1 MIEVT
6 YSDSAKADVKRLKR
20 YRRDCAAEV
29 LRIVREGLRM
39 NGCVFR
45 KRTGHMS

>member
-45 KRTGHMS
+45 SGRAT

>member
-6 YSDSAKADVKRLKR
+6 YSDSAKADVKRLN
-20 YRRDCAAEV
+20 RRDCAAEV

-45 KRTGHMS
+45 SVRAT

>member
-45 KRTGHMS
+45 RVRAT